1 MAKTAAKG
9 TSFKIATET
18 VGSLSSIGGVAV
30 SADTIDV
37 TTIDNTDGYKEFLG
51 GFKDGGEVS
60 LSGYF
65 DYADEGQQALYTAFE
80 SGAVSACEIVFPAGA
95 GCKWTFNGVVT
106 AYETGAEL
114 EDAISFDC
122 TVKVS
127 GKPTLAAASGT

>member
-9 TSFKIATET
+9 TSFKIGTQA
-18 VGSLSSIGGVAV
+18 VGSLSSIGGIAV

-65 DYADEGQQALYTAFE
+65 DYSDLGQKALYTAFE
-80 SGAVSACEIVFPAGA
+80 SGAVSACEIVFPAA
-95 GCKWTFNGVVT
+95 AACKWTFNGVIT

-127 GKPTLAAASGT
+127 GKPTLAAVSGT